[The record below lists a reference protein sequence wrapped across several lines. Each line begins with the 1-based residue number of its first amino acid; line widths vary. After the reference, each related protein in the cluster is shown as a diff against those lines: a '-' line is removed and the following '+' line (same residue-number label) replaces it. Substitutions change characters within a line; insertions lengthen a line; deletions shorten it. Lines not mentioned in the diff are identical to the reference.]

1 MDTAGELRPGDEG
14 FDGFRM
20 SLPENCVEY
29 MIFVVKGNDDTDFP
43 EAPSLET
50 IRKAAV
56 QKLDELA
63 KDYIWQRDVFKL
75 ETKTHNGLTYLHG
88 TTDYGDN
95 VEDEWLIVFLLREL
109 GKEFLS
115 LWIRVFDSDG
125 EFLLV
130 EAAKVLPKW
139 LSPENDSNR
148 VWIHGGSLRII
159 PLAATPIKAGSQLLS
174 LQDALEVIKSTPDLP
189 LHSAFVEAEA
199 FYRLEKYPGQIK
211 DSQHHALVTI
221 PRKLA
226 YILHAKP
233 AAVAPVAEA
242 FYLRNPVV
250 VKQPISPSFEP
261 MFPPRDLVTV
271 SIRFTKVLYAQLKS
285 QRFEPLPAWKGLLQS
300 ADLKVAND
308 HDLALSKLAH
318 IELGMKVAA
327 GFEILARNA
336 HTSDSRLTREIALL
350 LDDLGEDGDSVLPTD
365 DDIRTWEDTNRED
378 DDSWIDIS
386 YIDFEKELDG
396 RGASSSGFGNAKTQ
410 ADLKKIVSRFEAFLN
425 DDEAGIEGA
434 EVDEMNQDN
443 DSDDADDASDSL
455 DEDTEDEDKEIS
467 FDEEQFSRMMRE
479 MMGLPSG
486 DIVQGRDMEKDDQ
499 GDQPA
504 RSRPS
509 SDTEDEDEDEMEE
522 IRKVIAQME
531 SELADHVALALE
543 PVAKKLPLLGVRGSP
558 DRGQPSTNAGVD
570 EEDADI
576 DIDYNLAKNLLQSFK
591 SQAGKAGPTGNLL
604 GLMGMGLPRDEGDSD
619 EEGK

>member
-1 MDTAGELRPGDEG
+1 MDTVGELRPGDEG

-29 MIFVVKGNDDTDFP
+29 MIFVVKGNDNTDFP

-56 QKLDELA
+56 KKLDELA

-109 GKEFLS
+109 SKEFLS

-159 PLAATPIKAGSQLLS
+159 PLAATPIKAGSQLPS
-174 LQDALEVIKSTPDLP
+174 LQDALEVINSTPDLP

-233 AAVAPVAEA
+233 AAIAPATEA
-242 FYLRNPVV
+242 FYLRDPAV

-261 MFPPRDLVTV
+261 MFTPRDLVTV
-271 SIRFTKVLYAQLKS
+271 SICFTKVLYAQLRS

-300 ADLKVAND
+300 AELEVAND

-336 HTSDSRLTREIALL
+336 HESDSRLTREIALL
-350 LDDLGEDGDSVLPTD
+350 LDDLEEDGDSVLPTD
-365 DDIRTWEDTNRED
+365 DDIRTWENTNRED
-378 DDSWIDIS
+378 DDSWMDIN

-396 RGASSSGFGNAKTQ
+396 RGASGSGFGNAKTQ

-443 DSDDADDASDSL
+443 DSDDADDSSDSP

-486 DIVQGRDMEKDDQ
+486 DIVQRRDKGKDDQ

-522 IRKVIAQME
+522 IRKVMAQME
-531 SELADHVALALE
+531 SELADHGGLALE
-543 PVAKKLPLLGVRGSP
+543 PAAKKIPLLGVGGSS

-576 DIDYNLAKNLLQSFK
+576 DIGYNLAKNLLQSFK
-591 SQAGKAGPTGNLL
+591 SQAGMAGPTGNLL
-604 GLMGMGLPRDEGDSD
+604 SLMGMGLPRDEGDSD